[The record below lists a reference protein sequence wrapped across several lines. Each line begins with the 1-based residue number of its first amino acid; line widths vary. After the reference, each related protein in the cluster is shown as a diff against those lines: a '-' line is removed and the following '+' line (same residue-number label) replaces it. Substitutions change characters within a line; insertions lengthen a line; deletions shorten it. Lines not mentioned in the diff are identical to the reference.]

1 MSVSISVPTVLRR
14 FTGDQTTVT
23 LDAATIDEA
32 LKNLTATHP
41 ALQKHLFDGDGKL
54 RSFVNIYLGQQDVRH
69 LPEKYHT
76 ALDDGA
82 QLTIVPSIAG
92 GSDAPLPPRSSGGA
106 RGGQAAKSNG
116 HDTSLTTQEYRQ
128 YSRHLLLPEVGVEG
142 QKKLKQSSVLV
153 VGAGGL
159 GSPLLAYL
167 SAAGVGRIG
176 IVDADVVDE
185 TNLQRQIIHGR
196 RTVGLPKL
204 LSARD
209 FIKNLNPHVQVETY
223 ETFFTAENALDIA
236 ASYDLLIDGTDNFPT
251 RYLVNDVSYFLKKRN
266 VYGSIYRFEG
276 QASVFCDPD
285 GPCYRCL
292 YPEPPPPG
300 LVPSCAEGGV
310 LGVLPGIVGSIQA
323 NEALKLLL
331 GIGTP
336 LVGTLLRFDALELSF
351 KRFELRKDPD
361 CPLCGTH
368 PTIFAPID
376 YVQFCG
382 LGEEEDALTQ
392 VREMTVHELHARRLS
407 GNGSRP
413 IVLDVRNAEELAIAR
428 LNEDVHIPLAELD
441 FRLDELEKYKDRDLV
456 ISCRSGVRSARAW
469 HQLRTAGFER
479 IYNLEGGI
487 LAWADAIDPTLP
499 KY

>member
-14 FTGDQTTVT
+14 FTGDQATVA
-23 LDAATIDEA
+23 LEAATVQEA
-32 LKNLTATHP
+32 LNVLTGAYP
-41 ALQKHLFDGDGKL
+41 ALQKHLFDNDGKL
-54 RSFVNIYLGQQDVRH
+54 RSFVNIYVGSQDVRN
-69 LPEKYHT
+69 LPDKHAT
-76 ALDDGA
+76 KLNDGE

-92 GSDAPLPPRSSGGA
+92 GSGLPPRAGGLRGVSSEGM
-106 RGGQAAKSNG
+106 
-116 HDTSLTTQEYRQ
+116 LTTQEYRQ

-142 QKKLKQSSVLV
+142 QLKLKNASVLV

-167 SAAGVGRIG
+167 AAAGVGRIG

-196 RTVGLPKL
+196 RTVGISKL
-204 LSARD
+204 KSARE
-209 FIKNLNPHVQVETY
+209 FIKNLNPHVHVETY
-223 ETFFTAENALDIA
+223 ETFFTSENALEIGA
-236 ASYDLLIDGTDNFPT
+236 TYDLLLDGTDNFPT
-251 RYLVNDVSYFLKKRN
+251 RYLVNDASFFLGKRN
-266 VYGSIYRFEG
+266 VYASIYRFEG
-276 QASVFCDPD
+276 QISVFCDPD

-336 LVGTLLRFDALELSF
+336 LVGTLLRFDALDLSF
-351 KRFELRKDPD
+351 KKFELKRDPD
-361 CPLCGTH
+361 CPLCGKYPSITE
-368 PTIFAPID
+368 PID

-382 LGEEEDALTQ
+382 LGNEEQALTQ
-392 VREMTVHELHARRLS
+392 VKEMTVHELHARRQT

-413 IVLDVRNAEELAIAR
+413 IVLDVRNLEELYIAR
-428 LNEDVHIPLAELD
+428 LGEDVHIPLAELD
-441 FRLDELEKYKDRDLV
+441 FRLDELMPYKERDLV

-469 HQLRTAGFER
+469 HTLKSAGFEK

-487 LAWADAIDPTLP
+487 LAWADHIDTSLP

>member
-1 MSVSISVPTVLRR
+1 MSQP
-14 FTGDQTTVT
+14 F
-23 LDAATIDEA
+23 
-32 LKNLTATHP
+32 LT
-41 ALQKHLFDGDGKL
+41 
-54 RSFVNIYLGQQDVRH
+54 S
-69 LPEKYHT
+69 
-76 ALDDGA
+76 
-82 QLTIVPSIAG
+82 
-92 GSDAPLPPRSSGGA
+92 
-106 RGGQAAKSNG
+106 
-116 HDTSLTTQEYRQ
+116 QEYRQ

-142 QKKLKQSSVLV
+142 QLKLKNSSVLV

-167 SAAGVGRIG
+167 AAAGVGRIG

-196 RTVGLPKL
+196 RTVGVSKL
-204 LSARD
+204 KSARD
-209 FIKNLNPHVQVETY
+209 FIKNLNPNVQVDLF
-223 ETFFTAENALDIA
+223 ETFFTSENALDIA
-236 ASYDLLIDGTDNFPT
+236 KDFDLLLDGTDNFPT
-251 RYLVNDVSYFLKKRN
+251 RYLVNDVSYFLGKRN
-266 VYGSIYRFEG
+266 VYASIYRFEG

-336 LVGTLLRFDALELSF
+336 LVGTLLRFDALDLTF
-351 KRFELRKDPD
+351 KKFELKRNPE
-361 CPLCGTH
+361 CPLCGEH
-368 PTIFAPID
+368 PTITEPVD

-382 LGEEEDALTQ
+382 IGNEEQALTQ
-392 VREMTVHELHARRLS
+392 VKEMTVHELHARRLN
-407 GNGSRP
+407 GNGNRP
-413 IVLDVRNAEELAIAR
+413 VVLDVRNYEEFSIAH
-428 LNEDVHIPLAELD
+428 LNEDLRIPLAELD
-441 FRLDELEKYKDRDLV
+441 FRLDELLPYKNRDIV

-469 HQLRTAGFER
+469 HQLRAAGFEK

-487 LAWADAIDPTLP
+487 LAWSDHIDPSQP

>member
-1 MSVSISVPTVLRR
+1 MSITIQVPTVLRR
-14 FTGDQTTVT
+14 FTGDLASVDLEASTVH
-23 LDAATIDEA
+23 EA
-32 LKNLTATHP
+32 LTNLTSAYP
-41 ALQKHLFDGDGKL
+41 ALQKHLFDSEGKL
-54 RSFVNIYLGQQDVRH
+54 RSFVNIYVGAQDVRN
-69 LPEKYHT
+69 LPERHNSP
-76 ALDDGA
+76 LEPGA

-92 GSDAPLPPRSSGGA
+92 GSHDGEE
-106 RGGQAAKSNG
+106 RGHAK
-116 HDTSLTTQEYRQ
+116 LTTQEYRQ

-142 QKKLKQSSVLV
+142 QLKLKNSSVLV

-167 SAAGVGRIG
+167 AAAGVGRIG

-196 RTVGLPKL
+196 RTVGVSKL
-204 LSARD
+204 KSARD
-209 FIKNLNPHVQVETY
+209 FIKNLNPHVQVDTFDTY
-223 ETFFTAENALDIA
+223 FTADNALDIA
-236 ASYDLLIDGTDNFPT
+236 APYDLLLDGTDNFPT
-251 RYLVNDVSYFLKKRN
+251 RYLVNDVSFFLKKHN
-266 VYGSIYRFEG
+266 VYASIYRFEG
-276 QASVFCDPD
+276 QISVFCDPN

-336 LVGTLLRFDALELSF
+336 LVGTLLRFDALDLSF
-351 KRFELRKDPD
+351 RKFELKRDPE
-361 CPLCGTH
+361 CPLCGAQPSITK
-368 PTIFAPID
+368 PID

-382 LGEEEDALTQ
+382 LGDEDYSPTQ
-392 VREMTVHELHARRLS
+392 VREMTVHELHARRLT

-413 IVLDVRNAEELAIAR
+413 VVLDVRNTEELSIAS
-428 LNEDVHIPLAELD
+428 LGEDIHIPLAELD
-441 FRLDELEKYKDRDLV
+441 FRLDELLPYKDRDLV

-469 HQLRTAGFER
+469 QQLRAAGFDR

-487 LAWADAIDPTLP
+487 LAWADHIDTSLP

>member
-14 FTGDQTTVT
+14 FTADQPSVH
-23 LDAATIDEA
+23 LEAATVREA
-32 LKNLTATHP
+32 LHSLTVAYP
-41 ALQKHLFDGDGKL
+41 ALQKHLFDGEGRL
-54 RSFVNIYLGQQDVRH
+54 RSFVNVYVGTQDVRH
-69 LPEKYHT
+69 LPEKHDT
-76 ALDDGA
+76 KLDDGA

-92 GSDAPLPPRSSGGA
+92 G
-106 RGGQAAKSNG
+106 N
-116 HDTSLTTQEYRQ
+116 LTTQEYRQ

-142 QKKLKQSSVLV
+142 QRKLKQSSVLV

-167 SAAGVGRIG
+167 AAAGVGRIG

-196 RTVGLPKL
+196 KTVGVSKL
-204 LSARD
+204 KSASD
-209 FIKNLNPHVQVETY
+209 FIFNLNPHVHVETY
-223 ETFFTAENALDIA
+223 ETYFTAENALGIA
-236 ASYDLLIDGTDNFPT
+236 ASYDLLLDGTDNFPT
-251 RYLVNDVSYFLKKRN
+251 RYLVNDVSHFLGKHN
-266 VYGSIYRFEG
+266 VYASIYRFEG
-276 QASVFCDPD
+276 QVSVFCDEN

-336 LVGTLLRFDALELSF
+336 LIGTLLRFDALESSF
-351 KRFELRKDPD
+351 KKFELKRDPD
-361 CPLCGTH
+361 CPLCGKH
-368 PTIFAPID
+368 PTIVEPID

-382 LGEEEDALTQ
+382 LGNEEQALTQ
-392 VREMTVHELHARRLS
+392 VKEMTVHELHARRQT

-413 IVLDVRNAEELAIAR
+413 VVLDVRNIEELHIAR
-428 LNEDVHIPLAELD
+428 LDEDIHIPLAELD
-441 FRLDELEKYKDRDLV
+441 FRIDELLPYKERELV
-456 ISCRSGVRSARAW
+456 ISCRSGIRSARAW
-469 HQLRTAGFER
+469 HTLKSAGFDR

-487 LAWADAIDPTLP
+487 LAWADHIDTSLP

>member
-14 FTGDQTTVT
+14 FTGDQATVT
-23 LDAATIDEA
+23 LEAATVAEA
-32 LKNLTATHP
+32 LHNLTAAHP
-41 ALQKHLFDGDGKL
+41 ALQKHLYDGDGKL
-54 RSFVNIYLGQQDVRH
+54 RSFVNVYVGQQDVRH
-69 LPEKYHT
+69 LPDKYHT
-76 ALDDGA
+76 ALHDGA

-92 GSDAPLPPRSSGGA
+92 GSDLPPQSSGGTK
-106 RGGQAAKSNG
+106 GGKTETGNG
-116 HDTSLTTQEYRQ
+116 TSRATLTTQEYRQ
-128 YSRHLLLPEVGVEG
+128 YSRHLLLPEVGVAG
-142 QKKLKQSSVLV
+142 QLKLKQASVLV

-167 SAAGVGRIG
+167 AAAGVGRMG

-196 RTVGLPKL
+196 RSVGLSKL
-204 LSARD
+204 SSARE
-209 FIKNLNPHVQVETY
+209 FIKNLNPHVHVETY
-223 ETFFTAENALDIA
+223 ETFFTAENALGIA
-236 ASYDLLIDGTDNFPT
+236 AGYDLLIDGTDNFPT
-251 RYLVNDVSYFLKKRN
+251 RYLVNDVSFLLKKRN

-276 QASVFCDPD
+276 QISVFCDPD

-323 NEALKLLL
+323 NEALKILL

-336 LVGTLLRFDALELSF
+336 LVGTLLRFDALDLSF
-351 KRFELRKDPD
+351 KRFDLHKDPD
-361 CPLCGTH
+361 CPLCGAH
-368 PTIFAPID
+368 PTITEPVD

-382 LGEEEDALTQ
+382 LGTEEQALTQ
-392 VREMTVHELHARRLS
+392 VREMTVHELFARRQN

-428 LNEDVHIPLAELD
+428 LNEDLHIPLAELD
-441 FRLDELEKYKDRDLV
+441 FRLDELAPYKERDLV

-469 HQLRTAGFER
+469 HQLRAAGFEK

-487 LAWADAIDPTLP
+487 LAWADHIDNSLP

>member
-1 MSVSISVPTVLRR
+1 MS
-14 FTGDQTTVT
+14 
-23 LDAATIDEA
+23 
-32 LKNLTATHP
+32 
-41 ALQKHLFDGDGKL
+41 
-54 RSFVNIYLGQQDVRH
+54 
-69 LPEKYHT
+69 
-76 ALDDGA
+76 
-82 QLTIVPSIAG
+82 
-92 GSDAPLPPRSSGGA
+92 
-106 RGGQAAKSNG
+106 
-116 HDTSLTTQEYRQ
+116 TSLTSQEYRQ

-142 QKKLKQSSVLV
+142 QLKLKNSSVLV

-196 RTVGLPKL
+196 RTIGISKL
-204 LSARD
+204 TSARD
-209 FIKNLNPHVQVETY
+209 FIKNLNPHVQVDLF
-223 ETFFTAENALDIA
+223 ETFFTSENALDIA
-236 ASYDLLIDGTDNFPT
+236 KDYDLLLDGTDNFPT
-251 RYLVNDVSYFLKKRN
+251 RYLVNDVSFFLGKRN
-266 VYGSIYRFEG
+266 VYASIYRFEG

-331 GIGTP
+331 GIGTS
-336 LVGTLLRFDALELSF
+336 LVGTLLRFDALDLSF
-351 KRFELRKDPD
+351 KKFELKKDPD
-361 CPLCGTH
+361 CPLCGKY
-368 PTIFAPID
+368 PTITEPID

-382 LGEEEDALTQ
+382 IGTEEQALTQ
-392 VREMTVHELHARRLS
+392 VKEMTVHELHARRLK

-413 IVLDVRNAEELAIAR
+413 VVLDVRNHEEFSIAELG
-428 LNEDVHIPLAELD
+428 EDLRIPLAELD
-441 FRLDELEKYKDRDLV
+441 FRIDELHPYKDRDIV

-469 HQLRTAGFER
+469 HQLRAAGFEK

-487 LAWADAIDPTLP
+487 LAWSDHIDPSQP